1 MRWLGVDP
9 GGARV
14 GIAVCDENELVAVPV
29 EIVPASV
36 AVPAIRTIAKREGV
50 AGIVIGLPISLDGT
64 ERTSAVLARKLGERV
79 RRVLNIDVQYEDE
92 RLSSKAVER
101 TAGRAKPS
109 DDLAAA
115 FLLQQFIDRRR
126 FEAAH
131 AALNASNDPPEVE
144 TTK

>member
-1 MRWLGVDP
+1 MLFRSVDP

-14 GIAVCDENELVAVPV
+14 GIAICDEHERVAVPV

-36 AVPAIRTIAKREGV
+36 AVPAIRTIAQREG
-50 AGIVIGLPISLDGT
+50 AGGIVIGLPVSLDGT
-64 ERTSAVLARKLGERV
+64 ERASAAAARKLGERV
-79 RRVLNIDVQYEDE
+79 RRILELPVEYEDE
-92 RLSSKAVER
+92 RLSSRAVEL

-131 AALNASNDPPEVE
+131 AALRD
-144 TTK
+144 T

>member
-1 MRWLGVDP
+1 MRWIGVDP

-14 GIAVCDENELVAVPV
+14 GIAICDENERVAVPV

-36 AVPAIRTIAKREGV
+36 AVPAIRTIAQREG
-50 AGIVIGLPISLDGT
+50 AGGIVIGLPVSLDGT
-64 ERTSAVLARKLGERV
+64 ERAAAAAARKLGERV
-79 RRVLNIDVQYEDE
+79 RRILELPVEYEDE
-92 RLSSKAVER
+92 RLSSRAVEL

-131 AALNASNDPPEVE
+131 AALRD
-144 TTK
+144 T

>member
-14 GIAVCDENELVAVPV
+14 GIAICDEDERIAVPV

-36 AVPAIRTIAKREGV
+36 AVPAIRTIVQREG
-50 AGIVIGLPISLDGT
+50 AGGVVIGLPISLDGV
-64 ERTSAVLARKLGERV
+64 ERASAIAARKLGERV
-79 RRVLNIDVQYEDE
+79 RRTLGLPVEYEDE
-92 RLSSKAVER
+92 RMSSVAVER

-131 AALNASNDPPEVE
+131 RALMERD
-144 TTK
+144 